1 MTNENVQLANPKD
14 PTVNVREMIEDSSNR
29 LDDLRKVEIRRI
41 DEKIDATDVKYQI
54 QFDAAKDAVNTAFIA
69 QEKAISAALIGTKEA
84 ITKSDTT
91 TDKRFDLLSEKI
103 DGVIESINKSSGAQ
117 GIYVTHTDLSVEMEK
132 LRTSFET
139 MLRPVITFMNAQT
152 GRSDGFN
159 QGWLYL
165 VGGAGI
171 VSVIITLGVFLTGHF
186 K

>member
-1 MTNENVQLANPKD
+1 MSNEQEKTVCE
-14 PTVNVREMIEDSSNR
+14 PTFLETIKRIDNIIETQV
-29 LDDLRKVEIRRI
+29 KRI
-41 DEKIDATDVKYQI
+41 DEKIQDKDTKYQI
-54 QFDAAKDAVNTAFIA
+54 QFTAAKEAVAIASTAQKELVA
-69 QEKAISAALIGTKEA
+69 QALGGTKEA
-84 ITKSDTT
+84 ITKNDTN